1 MEKIQVRPSVLADC
15 QQFYQWEQTPEVTK
29 FFSIPDGQT
38 YEEVVR
44 DFVLNDADLEKE
56 QYTIT
61 DAEGQLLGRIYLNGI
76 SRKLDS
82 LEVYRIYIGD
92 PALRGK
98 GYGRQALQWVLD
110 RAFKEDT
117 FHRVYLDYCTGNEP
131 ARRLYESMGFQHEG
145 CARGAC
151 KKMGKYHD
159 VHIMAILRE
168 DYCGLQKKIGLEN
181 ELI

>member
-1 MEKIQVRPSVLADC
+1 MEMIQVRPSVLADC
-15 QQFYQWEQTPEVTK
+15 QQFYQWEQTPEVTE
-29 FFSIPDGQT
+29 FFNIADGQT
-38 YEEVVR
+38 YEEVIR
-44 DFVLNDADLEKE
+44 EFVLNEADPEKE

-61 DAEGQLLGRIYLNGI
+61 DQSGNPIGRIYLNGI

-98 GYGRQALQWVLD
+98 GYGRQALKWVLD

-117 FHRVYLDYCTGNEP
+117 FYRVYLDYYTGNEP

-151 KKMGKYHD
+151 KKMGQYHD
-159 VHIMAILRE
+159 VHVMAILRE
-168 DYCGLQKKIGLEN
+168 DYLG
-181 ELI
+181 

>member
-44 DFVLNDADLEKE
+44 DFVLNDAELEKE

-92 PALRGK
+92 PTLRGK

-117 FHRVYLDYCTGNEP
+117 FHRVYLDYYTGNEP

-151 KKMGKYHD
+151 KKMGQYHD
-159 VHIMAILRE
+159 VHVMAILRE

>member
-1 MEKIQVRPSVLADC
+1 MKDIKVRPSVLADC
-15 QQFYQWEQTPEVTK
+15 QQFYQWEQTPEVTR

-38 YEEVVR
+38 YEDVVR
-44 DFVLNDADLEKE
+44 EFILNDADSEKE
-56 QYTIT
+56 QYTIL
-61 DAEGQLLGRIYLNGI
+61 DEKDQPIGRIYLGSI

-117 FHRVYLDYCTGNEP
+117 FHRVYLDYYTGNDP
-131 ARRLYESMGFQHEG
+131 ARHLYESMGFQHEG

-151 KKMGKYHD
+151 KKMGKYYD

-168 DYCGLQKKIGLEN
+168 DYCGLQKKIGFEN
-181 ELI
+181 KLT

>member
-61 DAEGQLLGRIYLNGI
+61 DAEGQLLGRIY
-76 SRKLDS
+76 
-82 LEVYRIYIGD
+82 RIYIGD

-117 FHRVYLDYCTGNEP
+117 FHRVYLDYYTGNEP